1 MNYLPDSKKSGKDI
15 PNKGDLQ
22 SAMIKRIDA
31 DTSAP
36 DIARDPQVT
45 AIKEEMMSR
54 INTASDRS
62 ELLENYAQMRGILD
76 STIGTVVA
84 SQSQ

>member
-31 DTSAP
+31 DTSAL
-36 DIARDPQVT
+36 DIAKNPQVS
-45 AIKEEMMSR
+45 AIKAEMMSR
-54 INTASDRS
+54 INAELDPSK
-62 ELLENYAQMRGILD
+62 LLENYAQMRGMLD
-76 STIGTVVA
+76 SAI
-84 SQSQ
+84 

>member
-15 PNKGDLQ
+15 PDTGDLQ

-45 AIKEEMMSR
+45 AIKEEM
-54 INTASDRS
+54 I
-62 ELLENYAQMRGILD
+62 
-76 STIGTVVA
+76 
-84 SQSQ
+84 